1 MLKGEKNIKIRIDK
15 NTNNWSAK
23 HINQT
28 IFQGVRNKMKKLIY
42 PLIAVIMIA
51 NLVACAPA
59 TTPPAPATEAPTTE
73 ASATE
78 VPATEVP
85 TEVPLGYQFGLNET
99 FHSDEPVTYTM
110 YFSDASWYAMQD
122 TWITEGLWE
131 DIRQRTNVTLATT
144 SYDSGDYTNK
154 ITLEINAGDAVYII
168 PKVYDETAFVAGGAV
183 VPVSDYVQYM
193 PNYTDFVKKYN
204 MEPDLATIRRDDGK
218 YYRLPGMHEAPYQDY
233 TFAVRNDIFKAAGYD
248 VAALEKDWT
257 WDDLYDVLVGVKAYM
272 VKEGMISESDYIWS
286 DLWSGSESGQNSG
299 GNLLKLMGASYG
311 VKAGWGRGNCMV
323 FDPATD
329 TWSCG
334 STSDNYKKF
343 VTIANKFVAGGILDP
358 ETFTQ
363 DEATAMN
370 KFYNGKTAIIGY
382 SKAQQVPYV
391 EGLNT
396 GVGEGKWE
404 LYVTVSPKGT
414 NNYIAEGNR
423 LENGVM
429 VSQNALNDLGE
440 EGFIKMMRFIDWLW
454 YSDEAYT
461 LFKWG
466 PEGKTWEYATDPNTG
481 LQVKQLLPGFKD
493 GGLGIGGSEDDVD
506 IRLKWGYSG
515 GNFWYA
521 HRNELR
527 DDNLSPLLQDY
538 SARVL
543 KYRDLRPLEPAVV
556 TTEDENELLTLWQ
569 TGIIDTIN
577 TWTLRFVTGDKD
589 VNKDWDAYIAELEN
603 ANLSQY
609 TDMYNAAY
617 QRTKNK

>member
-1 MLKGEKNIKIRIDK
+1 
-15 NTNNWSAK
+15 
-23 HINQT
+23 
-28 IFQGVRNKMKKLIY
+28 MKKLVY

-59 TTPPAPATEAPTTE
+59 ATPSAP
-73 ASATE
+73 ATE
-78 VPATEVP
+78 VPATEEAP
-85 TEVPLGYQFGLNET
+85 ATDEAPATEVPLGYKFGLNET
-99 FHSDEPVTYTM
+99 FYSEEPVTYTM
-110 YFSDASWYAMQD
+110 YFSDASWYPMVE

-131 DIRQRTNVTLATT
+131 KIRERTNVTLATT

-168 PKVYDETAFVAGGAV
+168 PKVYDETPFVAGGAV

-193 PNYTDFVKKYN
+193 PHYMDFVEKYN
-204 MEPDLATIRRDDGK
+204 LEPDLATIRRDDGK

-233 TFAVRNDIFKAAGYD
+233 TLAVRNDIFKAAGYD

-272 VKEGMISESDYIWS
+272 VKQGMISESDYIWS

-299 GNLLKLMGASYG
+299 GYLLNIMGASYG

-323 FDPATD
+323 FDAKTD
-329 TWSCG
+329 LWSCG
-334 STSDNYKKF
+334 STSDNYKQF
-343 VTIANKFVAGGILDP
+343 VSTLNKFVAGGILDP

-363 DEATAMN
+363 DEDTAMN
-370 KFYNGKTAIIGY
+370 KFYNGETAIIGY
-382 SKAQQVPYV
+382 SKAQQVPYE
-391 EGLNT
+391 EGLNL
-396 GVGEGKWE
+396 GVGEGKYE
-404 LYVTVSPKGT
+404 LYVLVSPKGT
-414 NNYIAEGNR
+414 NNYMAEANR

-454 YSDEAYT
+454 YSDEAYV

-466 PEGKTWEYATDPNTG
+466 VEGETFEYVTDPATG
-481 LQVKQLLPGFKD
+481 LKVKKLLPGFKD
-493 GGLGIGGSEDDVD
+493 GGLGIAGAEEDVD

-515 GNFWYA
+515 GNFWYGHA
-521 HRNELR
+521 TALR
-527 DDNLSPLLQDY
+527 DDNLSPVLQNY
-538 SARVL
+538 SARML
-543 KYRDLRPLEPAVV
+543 EYRDVRPLDPPVV

-577 TWTLRFVTGDKD
+577 TWSLRFVTGDAD
-589 VNKDWDAYIAELEN
+589 INADWDAYIAALEG

-609 TDMYNAAY
+609 TEMYNAAY
-617 QRTKNK
+617 QRTKSK